1 MSQSS
6 SAKFGPPCLT
16 PPTLVS
22 IDLEVNCQIGVHVEL
37 RQNVDEALGHAVL
50 CQYLPQEVSVDGVVS
65 YISSCDAIFIAAA
78 MIYWQSDDCSQK
90 SHPSCLRPGR
100 SEDTT
105 S

>member
-78 MIYWQSDDCSQK
+78 MIYWQSGQSDDCSEKVK
-90 SHPSCLRPGR
+90 SSHRPCLRPG
-100 SEDTT
+100 
-105 S
+105 